1 MSTKIAKALEM
12 AEQKPFQITK
22 KIFLVRKQRVM
33 FDADLA
39 VLYGVETKS
48 LNRAVRRNKVRFPE
62 DFMFQLT
69 EKKSG

>member
-1 MSTKIAKALEM
+1 MSTRIALALEM
-12 AEQKPFQITK
+12 AEQIPFQISK

-48 LNRAVRRNKVRFPE
+48 LNRAVRRNKVRFHE
-62 DFMFQLT
+62 DFMFQLA